1 MTTGGTEDRFE
12 RLVDRLL
19 SSAESSA
26 STGDWNRVLELA
38 SDVLEANPGNERAGS
53 LIERAR
59 AGQSLAEGQRAFVTM
74 LFSDL
79 VRSTDLADA
88 REPEIVRDLFRV
100 YRQAVTE
107 AIEALGGCVLQFV
120 GDGVVACFG
129 YPAVF
134 EDDARRA
141 VMAGLGLVE
150 RMAAAAPELR
160 ERYGVEASVRVGVH
174 TGTVVVTGRTPGPM
188 DSPSIFGVVA
198 NLTSRLQSEA
208 PPDTVVISDATKHLV
223 ENHFDLDSMG
233 TRTLKGIARPVE
245 VFRVLRP
252 LDVGSLHSAT
262 PLHPSALVGRGGPI
276 TKLSGYWHEVVS
288 SAREQRPPMTSAVVV
303 RGQAGI
309 GKSRLTEDFCDLVSS
324 DGGTVLRA
332 NCSAYHT
339 NVALWPISRMLGYR
353 MGFYPEQSAD
363 ERIADVERRMRAV
376 GLASE
381 EVLPLVM
388 PLLGLQMEEERS
400 RLEVD
405 PLALRTETLEALV
418 GWLSRF
424 ATSNPSVLVVED
436 LHWADPTTIELLGM
450 LAKETIPGV
459 LILATSREPLN
470 TPWSQL
476 AVDMEIG
483 TLSAGDASELID
495 TMVQPGDLDEDQRRM
510 VIERGQGVPLF
521 IQELVRSAI
530 SSSSTETVPV
540 RLQELLAARLRA
552 PGIDLR
558 IAQLAST
565 LGSVFEEG
573 ILRELAEAPVSEAL
587 AQLHAAGIVEPV
599 GDARQAGYQFRHV
612 LLRDAAY
619 ETQVLDARQDRHAR
633 IARLIEATAT
643 SPGDLAIV
651 AHHYDL
657 AGDLARSIPAY
668 ITAASRAQT
677 EASHTEARRLLDRA
691 LDLLLSTPAGEE
703 RDLAELNIR
712 LLRTMSV
719 SSLFGYGY
727 SDVYDDYHCAEGI
740 CRRHSNR
747 AAIVPAQV
755 GIWSYM
761 LVRGELGMATW
772 FLAPLINAID
782 SPEIAW
788 FAPEIKSCIGYNSL
802 YAGDLLEAKRL
813 FEEAWDGY
821 MQRPEDERVSAFW
834 PLPNDPLA
842 VTAVALAC
850 ITALQGDLTAS
861 GDWESRAISEA
872 EKIGFPRGPFS
883 LAFVTTYLAWLRM
896 VAGDDEGARTF
907 GQKTLELAEQHRFDY
922 FRAIGYQYVLVPS
935 GETTGTPED
944 LATSEAAM
952 DMVGHAAF
960 RAAFHGIAARNHFVR
975 GDLKRALDEINEGLS
990 RVEKSGE
997 HVHEPYLLILRAEV
1011 TARLS
1016 PDRMKDVLADLQA
1029 AVQLGISQNSTML
1042 ALRAANEI
1050 GRLSEEIRPR
1060 DWLDVVRATA
1070 DLLPE
1075 SSTSNELAVARALL
1089 KS

>member
-1 MTTGGTEDRFE
+1 MAAGGREDRLARLIE
-12 RLVDRLL
+12 RLV

-26 STGDWNRVLELA
+26 SAGNWDRVLELA
-38 SDVLEANPGNERAGS
+38 SDVLEAEPENERAGS
-53 LIERAR
+53 LMERAR
-59 AGQSLAEGQRAFVTM
+59 AEQSLAEGQRAFVTM

-79 VRSTDLADA
+79 VRSTDLADV

-107 AIEALGGCVLQFV
+107 AIEALGGCVLQFM

-141 VMAGLGLVE
+141 VMAGLGLVD

-160 ERYGVEASVRVGVH
+160 DRYGVEASVRVGVH
-174 TGTVVVTGRTPGPM
+174 TGTVVIASRAPGPVG
-188 DSPSIFGVVA
+188 SPSIFGVVA
-198 NLTSRLQSEA
+198 NLTSRLQAEA
-208 PPDTVVISDATKHLV
+208 QPDTVVISDATKQLV
-223 ENHFDLDSMG
+223 ENHFDLASMG

-245 VFRVLRP
+245 IFQVLRSMDP
-252 LDVGSLHSAT
+252 GSLHGAT
-262 PLHPSALVGRGGPI
+262 PLHPSALVGRDGPLME
-276 TKLSGYWHEVVS
+276 LSGYWREVLS
-288 SAREQRPPMTSAVVV
+288 SGREQRPPVNSTVVV
-303 RGQAGI
+303 HGQAGI
-309 GKSRLTEDFCDLVSS
+309 GKSRLTADFCELVTS
-324 DGGTVLRA
+324 DDGTILRA
-332 NCSAYHT
+332 NCSPYHT
-339 NVALWPISRMLGYR
+339 NVALWPISRMLEYR
-353 MGFYPEQSAD
+353 MGLYPEQPAH
-363 ERIADVERRMRAV
+363 ERVSEVERRIRAV

-388 PLLGLQMEEERS
+388 PLLGLQMEAERS

-424 ATSNPSVLVVED
+424 AISNPSVFVVED

-459 LILATSREPLN
+459 LIVATSREPLN
-470 TPWSQL
+470 ATWSQL
-476 AVDMEIG
+476 AVHMEIG
-483 TLSAGDASELID
+483 TLSAGEASELIN
-495 TMVQPGDLDEDQRRM
+495 TMVEPGDLNEEQRRM
-510 VIERGQGVPLF
+510 VIQRGQGVPLF
-521 IQELVRSAI
+521 IQELVRSAVV
-530 SSSSTETVPV
+530 SSSAETVPV

-565 LGSVFEEG
+565 LGSVFDEG
-573 ILRELAEAPVSEAL
+573 ILRELAEAPVSGAL
-587 AQLHAAGIVEPV
+587 AQLQAAGIVEPV
-599 GDARQAGYQFRHV
+599 GDARQSGYQFRHV

-633 IARLIEATAT
+633 IARLLEATAT

-657 AGDLARSIPAY
+657 AGELARSIPAY
-668 ITAASRAQT
+668 IKAARAAQT
-677 EASHTEARRLLDRA
+677 EASHTEAKRLLDRA
-691 LDLLLSTPAGEE
+691 LDLLLSTPSGEE

-727 SDVYDDYHCAEGI
+727 PEVYDDYHCAEAI

-761 LVRGELGMATW
+761 FVRGELGMATW
-772 FLAPLINAID
+772 FLAPLINAVE
-782 SPEIAW
+782 SAEIAW
-788 FAPEIKSCIGYNSL
+788 FAPEIKSCIGYNSF
-802 YAGDLLEAKRL
+802 YAGDLLDAKRL
-813 FEEAWDGY
+813 FEESWEGY
-821 MQRPEDERVSAFW
+821 MQRPEDDRVSAFW

-850 ITALQGDLTAS
+850 ITALQGDLAAS
-861 GDWESRAISEA
+861 GEWERRAISRA
-872 EKIGFPRGPFS
+872 EQIGFPRGPFS
-883 LAFVTTYLAWLRM
+883 LAFITTYLAWLRM
-896 VAGDDEGARTF
+896 VTGDDAGARTF
-907 GQKTLELAEQHRFDY
+907 GQRTLELAEQHRFDY

-935 GETTGTPED
+935 EQMTATPEE
-944 LATSEAAM
+944 LATWESAM

-960 RAAFHGIAARNHFVR
+960 RAAFHAIAARNYVVR
-975 GDLKRALDEINEGLS
+975 GDLKRALDEVNQGLAQ
-990 RVEKSGE
+990 VEKSGE
-997 HVHEPYLLILRAEV
+997 HLHEPYLLILRAEV
-1011 TARLS
+1011 TARLFQ
-1016 PDRMKDVLADLQA
+1016 DRTNDVLADLRA
-1029 AVQLGISQNSTML
+1029 AVQLGVSQNSTMM

-1050 GRLSEEIRPR
+1050 GRFPEGFRPR
-1060 DWLDVVRATA
+1060 DWRDVVRTTA
-1070 DLLPE
+1070 ELLPQ
-1075 SSTSNELAVARALL
+1075 SSTTNELAEARSLL
-1089 KS
+1089 QP